1 MINNLKIKKIILSFV
16 IFYFLAITHVNSEEE
31 LVITA
36 TRANSKLSETP
47 FSVNTIGKDQIEKGQ
62 FLNLDE
68 SLNQVPGLYFSNR
81 YNYSRDLRMS
91 IRGFGSR
98 SNFGIRGIQVFI
110 DGIPS
115 TTPDGQTVLDDLDLS
130 IVRQIE
136 ILRGTSS
143 ALYGSSSGGV
153 VNIITE
159 SGNNTSGGAFNSM
172 IGDNSFLRNSFK
184 VGDKVEDF
192 DFFISGAHLNYGGY
206 REHSNVEQTNLGI
219 KAGYDFNENYRAEF
233 IFRVVDSPYAEDA
246 GGLNS
251 AERRANKKGARQRN
265 IDLDAGEAVTDKKMG
280 LSIVRASEF
289 HRLEL
294 RNYFNW
300 RDFDAKLPIT
310 PFIGAGIVK
319 LDRTIVG
326 GGLEYENSHNVF
338 EFRNQFILG
347 FDFDSMKD
355 DRRRFDNLNG
365 STGELQFEQNE
376 KAKTLGLFLQE
387 KFFINSYTSV
397 LAGLRYDHVDFEI
410 HDKFLSNGDQTG
422 ELEFNEMTYSI
433 GLSYNPTNFLNY
445 YFNYSTAFETPTFT
459 EFANPSSNGTLG
471 GFANVSAQK
480 SSGYELGM
488 RLNTSEKFNMS
499 LVYYHLDVEDE
510 VTTVSNVDGRAFFN
524 NADTRRSGAELD
536 FQVMLVK
543 NLDLS
548 ASFTHS
554 NLNFTKFINTPEAVG
569 NRLPGVPK
577 QHGYLGLNYENQE
590 GSFANWNLN
599 YVGKIYTNNINSVSD
614 TSYLVSNLVFGHK
627 YRFEK
632 YRLVGKVGVNNLFD
646 KDYNQ
651 EIRIQD
657 ATSRFFETAPK
668 RNFFGSVEFQVS
680 F

>member
-1 MINNLKIKKIILSFV
+1 
-16 IFYFLAITHVNSEEE
+16 
-31 LVITA
+31 
-36 TRANSKLSETP
+36 
-47 FSVNTIGKDQIEKGQ
+47 
-62 FLNLDE
+62 
-68 SLNQVPGLYFSNR
+68 
-81 YNYSRDLRMS
+81 
-91 IRGFGSR
+91 
-98 SNFGIRGIQVFI
+98 
-110 DGIPS
+110 
-115 TTPDGQTVLDDLDLS
+115 
-130 IVRQIE
+130 
-136 ILRGTSS
+136 
-143 ALYGSSSGGV
+143 
-153 VNIITE
+153 
-159 SGNNTSGGAFNSM
+159 
-172 IGDNSFLRNSFK
+172 
-184 VGDKVEDF
+184 
-192 DFFISGAHLNYGGY
+192 
-206 REHSNVEQTNLGI
+206 
-219 KAGYDFNENYRAEF
+219 
-233 IFRVVDSPYAEDA
+233 
-246 GGLNS
+246 
-251 AERRANKKGARQRN
+251 
-265 IDLDAGEAVTDKKMG
+265 
-280 LSIVRASEF
+280 
-289 HRLEL
+289 
-294 RNYFNW
+294 
-300 RDFDAKLPIT
+300 
-310 PFIGAGIVK
+310 
-319 LDRTIVG
+319 
-326 GGLEYENSHNVF
+326 
-338 EFRNQFILG
+338 
-347 FDFDSMKD
+347 
-355 DRRRFDNLNG
+355 
-365 STGELQFEQNE
+365 
-376 KAKTLGLFLQE
+376 
-387 KFFINSYTSV
+387 
-397 LAGLRYDHVDFEI
+397 
-410 HDKFLSNGDQTG
+410 
-422 ELEFNEMTYSI
+422 MTYSI

-577 QHGYLGLNYENQE
+577 QHGYLGLNYENQG

-632 YRLVGKVGVNNLFD
+632 YRLLGKVGVNNLFD